1 MRNLKSPRSWLLSCH
16 AAASQGFTAFSWCDF
31 CMSHPFV
38 HTHVYLCI
46 SVCICVRVTL
56 GIQRV
61 VVVYLGI
68 CRPRVLSERNYD
80 FYWKRKCHPVVSE
93 VRKVCLTSGFS
104 SRKSRRPSRDVRLSV
119 PGTYS
124 TALITS
130 YLPSSAPLPQ
140 NIQSVFLLTLS
151 SGVVKTFRIYKLVST
166 LTAKKNHR
174 IRGVERAP
182 FDFVSLSKL
191 CCHLARSSHG
201 KMKHNRQKNVWLTTL
216 IPEENPG

>member
-1 MRNLKSPRSWLLSCH
+1 MNERHLLPQFIVLRNLKSPRSWLLSCH

-46 SVCICVRVTL
+46 SVCTCVRVTL

-61 VVVYLGI
+61 VVVCLGI

-93 VRKVCLTSGFS
+93 VRKVCLTSEFS

-151 SGVVKTFRIYKLVST
+151 SGVVKTFRIYKLVSP
-166 LTAKKNHR
+166 LTAKKKPSYPGSGTGTFWLR
-174 IRGVERAP
+174 FAVKVMLPSR
-182 FDFVSLSKL
+182 SLEPWQNE
-191 CCHLARSSHG
+191 A
-201 KMKHNRQKNVWLTTL
+201 
-216 IPEENPG
+216 